1 MKKAD
6 PKWKKIQQTTFTN
19 WVNEALKS
27 TKYRVKD
34 LKVDLKDGLVL
45 IALLEALTSP
55 GKIGNY
61 SKRPKIKAHMIENL
75 VACFKFMESENIK
88 LVNVGKLLVI
98 YMPRPFIKISCTSYS
113 VIMSHTALYML
124 HY

>member
-19 WVNEALKS
+19 WVNETLKS

-34 LKVDLKDGLVL
+34 LKVDFKDGLIL
-45 IALLEALTSP
+45 IALLEALTSA
-55 GKIGNY
+55 GKVGSY
-61 SKRPKIKAHMIENL
+61 SKRPKIKAQMIENL

-88 LVNVGKLLVI
+88 LVNVGKQ
-98 YMPRPFIKISCTSYS
+98 FCNND
-113 VIMSHTALYML
+113 
-124 HY
+124 